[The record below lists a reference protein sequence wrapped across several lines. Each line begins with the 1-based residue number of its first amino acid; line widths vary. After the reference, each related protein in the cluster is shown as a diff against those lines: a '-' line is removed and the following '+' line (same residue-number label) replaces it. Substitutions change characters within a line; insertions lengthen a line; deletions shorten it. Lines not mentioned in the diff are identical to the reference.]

1 MMNIAAELTN
11 NLLTVFIEGP
21 TWESLTTLFE
31 KEKVKV
37 ERIVY
42 MEEDPVFHDTITTGT
57 GEPETHRRLA
67 FCKDILTVGAL
78 KGKLAEANFAEPYEV
93 RLSSSTGLFT
103 IEKIYTEAFTVS
115 FNDFQKNQS
124 FLRWLIKS
132 VPSFEADNF
141 VKKLLA
147 GGRYNTRAFAEYSA
161 FADLTRFTEH
171 RCELWQKRIILQ
183 YESEL
188 LLGTARCEV
197 CTPNQAE

>member
-1 MMNIAAELTN
+1 MNIAAELN
-11 NLLTVFIEGP
+11 NSILTVFTEGA
-21 TWESLTTLFE
+21 TWESLTTLFD

-67 FCKDILTVGAL
+67 FCKDILTVGTL
-78 KGKLAEANFAEPYEV
+78 KRKLAEAGFGEPYEV

-115 FNDFQKNQS
+115 FTDFQKNQS

-171 RCELWQKRIILQ
+171 RCELWQKLIIKE
-183 YESEL
+183 YEAGL